1 MLRLQEVL
9 LWIKSVVE
17 ECGEN
22 ITTEQL
28 KDYVW
33 KTLNSGKVIYKV
45 LFLDLVMGFLS
56 KTDLRYTCQREF
68 ALKHL
73 PDDPLFQLLTQFRPD
88 QVSKLCEAVPP
99 ILTELGRATLF
110 FQLIWE
116 RALGLPLETSKSVTM
131 GRLENHCKKAASS

>member
-33 KTLNSGKVIYKV
+33 KTLNSGKK
-45 LFLDLVMGFLS
+45 
-56 KTDLRYTCQREF
+56 EF
-68 ALKHL
+68 DDALHHR
-73 PDDPLFQLLTQFRPD
+73 PCGCPPLHP
-88 QVSKLCEAVPP
+88 
-99 ILTELGRATLF
+99 
-110 FQLIWE
+110 W
-116 RALGLPLETSKSVTM
+116 
-131 GRLENHCKKAASS
+131 

>member
-33 KTLNSGKVIYKV
+33 KTLNSGK
-45 LFLDLVMGFLS
+45 
-56 KTDLRYTCQREF
+56 
-68 ALKHL
+68 
-73 PDDPLFQLLTQFRPD
+73 LTQFRPD
-88 QVSKLCEAVPP
+88 QVSKLCEVVPP
-99 ILTELGRATLF
+99 ILTELGKASCSSFCFMQRAQMTYNHVYVS
-110 FQLIWE
+110 
-116 RALGLPLETSKSVTM
+116 RAVKNPWPNVDANGGVLLNYYGLTE
-131 GRLENHCKKAASS
+131 ASSVLPADMGASSWIATREAEKCYNGLA